1 MWAFNLRLISCPF
14 KNSIDTCNNIQRVNV
29 VAIEEQDTSKGSLW
43 IHHQMAI
50 AESQNGMTKAKR
62 EWQRRLVWNR

>member
-1 MWAFNLRLISCPF
+1 M
-14 KNSIDTCNNIQRVNV
+14 KV
-29 VAIEEQDTSKGSLW
+29 VAIEEQDTSKGSLK

-62 EWQRRLVWNR
+62 EWQRRLVLNP